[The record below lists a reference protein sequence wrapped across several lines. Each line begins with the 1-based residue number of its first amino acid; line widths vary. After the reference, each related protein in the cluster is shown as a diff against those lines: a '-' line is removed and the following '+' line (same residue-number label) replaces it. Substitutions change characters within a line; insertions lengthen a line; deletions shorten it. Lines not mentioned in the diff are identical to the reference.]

1 MGTMPRLILVRHGQ
15 ASLFGADYDVL
26 SPLGEQQGAALG
38 AYWARESFQPDRVI
52 SGPRKRHIGTWSAAQ
67 GAWPEAPDAAI
78 DAAFDEYPAT
88 DLVARALADPATG
101 QDPELGPLLRAL
113 QDAETGRARRFQG
126 FFAALTA
133 RYVEGRAGWDG
144 LETWA
149 EFRRRVETAA
159 LTLAEHRS
167 AGDKTVVI
175 TSGGAMA
182 VLAGAALGIGDHGML
197 ELAWRIRNAAIVELI
212 WRREGAEARF
222 GLDIFNAHPHLGR
235 DLVSWR

>member
-1 MGTMPRLILVRHGQ
+1 MANMPRLILVRHGQ

-38 AYWARESFQPDRVI
+38 AYWAREAFQPDRVV
-52 SGPRKRHIGTWSAAQ
+52 SGPRKRHIGTWSAARSTWP
-67 GAWPEAPDAAI
+67 AAPEAVV

-88 DLVARALADPATG
+88 DLVARSLADPATG
-101 QDPELGPLLRAL
+101 ADPELGPALRAL
-113 QDAETGRARRFQG
+113 QNAEIDRARRFQE
-126 FFAALTA
+126 FFAVLTA
-133 RYVEGRAGWDG
+133 RYVAGQTGWDG

-149 EFRRRVETAA
+149 EFRERVKTAA
-159 LTLAEHRS
+159 LELATDRPD
-167 AGDKTVVI
+167 ADKTVII

-182 VLAGAALGIGDHGML
+182 VLAGAALVIDDHGML

-212 WRREGAEARF
+212 WQRGSAEPRF

-235 DLVSWR
+235 DLISWR